1 MILSKLFYENL
12 PKNKNGDIIN
22 IIDQRVLN
30 LTPHF
35 LSYTISKSALWTLTR
50 TPCIRTSPQN

>member
-1 MILSKLFYENL
+1 MLSKEFAKNL
-12 PKNKNGDIIN
+12 PNDIYGNIIN

-35 LSYTISKSALWTLTR
+35 LSYTISKSGLMDV
-50 TPCIRTSPQN
+50 N

>member
-12 PKNKNGDIIN
+12 LNKNDDIIN

-35 LSYTISKSALWTLTR
+35 LLYNLKICLWTLTR
-50 TPCIRTSPQN
+50 TLALELAPQN

>member
-35 LSYTISKSALWTLTR
+35 LVIQS
-50 TPCIRTSPQN
+50 QNLLCGHLLEPLH